1 MAERSPEEPR
11 LCGDDLVTVAVANA
25 AAAGRLAAVL
35 REDPTWLEAVPGLDT
50 VVARFDAA
58 VTDPRAA
65 CERLGRAVAL
75 GAPQQAAS
83 EAPLLRIPVRYGG
96 DDGPDL
102 EAVCRE
108 LGLTFDAFVAAH
120 TAGWHRVDML
130 GFTPGFAYVSGLDER
145 LSVGR
150 LERPRQRVPAGS
162 VGIAGAWTGLYA
174 LAGPGGWPLIGSTP
188 LRLFDPAGEEP
199 FRLAP
204 GQRIRFEAIGGDED
218 AAP

>member
-1 MAERSPEEPR
+1 MAEQAPDVPR
-11 LCGDDLVTVAVANA
+11 LCGDDLVTVAVAGA

-35 REDPTWLEAVPGLDT
+35 REDPTWLEAVPGLAT
-50 VVARFDAA
+50 VVARFDAT
-58 VTDPRAA
+58 VTDPRTA
-65 CERLGRAVAL
+65 CERLGRALAA
-75 GAPQQAAS
+75 GAPQAAT
-83 EAPLLRIPVRYGG
+83 EAPPVRVPVRYGG
-96 DDGPDL
+96 VDGPDL
-102 EAVCRE
+102 EAICRE
-108 LGLTFDAFVAAH
+108 LGLTRDAFVAAH
-120 TAGWHRVDML
+120 TSGWYRVAML

-174 LAGPGGWPLIGSTP
+174 LAGPGGWPLIGRTP

-204 GQRIRFEAIGGDED
+204 GQRIRFEAIGRDED